1 MQLRI
6 NSVTTP
12 KPTVALLWTVGLL
25 LSVLLLNNRVF
36 AADGQE
42 TSPPQQE
49 VIDNETTPD
58 EEVIDVKHADRFEQ
72 REKEGV
78 TIFTGNVQ
86 IERPNGFLN
95 ADKVTI
101 HENIATNTTERTVAE
116 GNVELRDG
124 DIFVTCAHATLN
136 HLTDI
141 IYFHDDVVVLQ
152 NEDRLEADKFWYN
165 RRTGERSGEGN
176 IKVRFRVKSQEEPET
191 ELQDE
196 AESQEEV
203 EAQEEEAVSQEAA
216 ESQEEDAVSQEE
228 AESSGG
234 PSNP

>member
-6 NSVTTP
+6 NFITIP
-12 KPTVALLWTVGLL
+12 KPTVALLWAVGLL
-25 LSVLLLNNRVF
+25 LSVFLFNNYAYPV
-36 AADGQE
+36 DEQE
-42 TSPPQQE
+42 TSLPQQE
-49 VIDNETTPD
+49 EMSDETLSD
-58 EEVIDVKHADRFEQ
+58 SEDEVIDVRHADRFEQ
-72 REKEGV
+72 REKDGV

-101 HENIATNTTERTVAE
+101 HENVETNTTERTVAE

-124 DIFVTCAHATLN
+124 DIFVTCAHADLN

-176 IKVRFRVKSQEEPET
+176 IKVRFRVKSQKEPET
-191 ELQDE
+191 ELEEKEAKPQEE
-196 AESQEEV
+196 AESQEE
-203 EAQEEEAVSQEAA
+203 E
-216 ESQEEDAVSQEE
+216 AVSQEE
-228 AESSGG
+228 AESSGS

>member
-6 NSVTTP
+6 NSATIP
-12 KPTVALLWTVGLL
+12 KRTVVLFWAVGLFF
-25 LSVLLLNNRVF
+25 SVLLLNSRM
-36 AADGQE
+36 APADEHE
-42 TSPPQQE
+42 TAPPQQE
-49 VIDNETTPD
+49 AVSDETASEEDVIN
-58 EEVIDVKHADRFEQ
+58 VKHADRFEQ
-72 REKEGV
+72 REKEGL

-86 IERPNGFLN
+86 IERPDGFLN

-101 HENIATNTTERTVAE
+101 HENVKTNATEKTVAE
-116 GNVELRDG
+116 ENVELRDG

-141 IYFHDDVVVLQ
+141 IYFRDDVIVLQ
-152 NEDRLEADKFWYN
+152 NEDRLEADQFWYN

-176 IKVRFRVKSQEEPET
+176 IKVRFRVKAQTEPET
-191 ELQDE
+191 EPPEEE

-203 EAQEEEAVSQEAA
+203 ESQEEET
-216 ESQEEDAVSQEE
+216 VSQEE

>member
-6 NSVTTP
+6 NSVTIP
-12 KPTVALLWTVGLL
+12 KPTVALLWAVGLL
-25 LSVLLLNNRVF
+25 LSVLLFNNR
-36 AADGQE
+36 AYPADEQE

-49 VIDNETTPD
+49 VMNDETTSD
-58 EEVIDVKHADRFEQ
+58 EDVIDVKHADRFEQ
-72 REKEGV
+72 REKEGL
-78 TIFTGNVQ
+78 TIFIGNVQ

-101 HENIATNTTERTVAE
+101 YENVQTNTTVKTVAE

-141 IYFHDDVVVLQ
+141 IDFREDVIVLQ
-152 NEDRLEADKFWYN
+152 NEDRLEADTFKYN

-176 IKVRFRVKSQEEPET
+176 IKVRFRVKSQKASES
-191 ELQDE
+191 D
-196 AESQEEV
+196 SQESDLQESEEV
-203 EAQEEEAVSQEAA
+203 
-216 ESQEEDAVSQEE
+216 
-228 AESSGG
+228 ESSGG

>member
-6 NSVTTP
+6 NSVTVP
-12 KPTVALLWTVGLL
+12 KPAVALLWAFGLL

-36 AADGQE
+36 PTDEQE

-49 VIDNETTPD
+49 VMAD
-58 EEVIDVKHADRFEQ
+58 EPTLDEDVIDVKHADRFEQ
-72 REKEGV
+72 REKEGL

-101 HENIATNTTERTVAE
+101 HENVETNETVKTVAE

-176 IKVRFRVKSQEEPET
+176 IKVRFRVKSQKASESDSQE
-191 ELQDE
+191 
-196 AESQEEV
+196 ESQEE
-203 EAQEEEAVSQEAA
+203 EET
-216 ESQEEDAVSQEE
+216 
-228 AESSGG
+228 ESSGG

>member
-1 MQLRI
+1 MQLRT
-6 NSVTTP
+6 NSVTIP
-12 KPTVALLWTVGLL
+12 KPTVALLWTMSLF
-25 LSVLLLNNRVF
+25 LSVLLFNNH
-36 AADGQE
+36 AYPADEQE
-42 TSPPQQE
+42 ISPPQQE
-49 VIDNETTPD
+49 ETGD
-58 EEVIDVKHADRFEQ
+58 EAASEEEVIDVRHADRFEQ

-86 IERPNGFLN
+86 IERPDGFLN

-101 HENIATNTTERTVAE
+101 YENVDTNETVKTVAE
-116 GNVELRDG
+116 GNVELRDA

-141 IYFHDDVVVLQ
+141 IYFQEDVVVLQ

-176 IKVRFRVKSQEEPET
+176 IKVRFRVKSQQESET
-191 ELQDE
+191 ELQEE
-196 AESQEEV
+196 AESQEE
-203 EAQEEEAVSQEAA
+203 EAE
-216 ESQEEDAVSQEE
+216 SQEE

>member
-1 MQLRI
+1 MRLRI
-6 NSVTTP
+6 SSVTIP
-12 KPTVALLWTVGLL
+12 KLIVALLWAVGLL
-25 LSVLLLNNRVF
+25 FNILLLNNR
-36 AADGQE
+36 AYSADEQE
-42 TSPPQQE
+42 PAPPQQE
-49 VIDNETTPD
+49 EMSNEAASDEDVIN
-58 EEVIDVKHADRFEQ
+58 VKHADRFEQ

-101 HENIATNTTERTVAE
+101 HENVETNTTERTVAE

-141 IYFHDDVVVLQ
+141 IYFHEDVIVLQ

-176 IKVRFRVKSQEEPET
+176 IKVRFRVKSQEEPQTESQEEET
-191 ELQDE
+191 VSQEEQ
-196 AESQEEV
+196 AESQEE
-203 EAQEEEAVSQEAA
+203 
-216 ESQEEDAVSQEE
+216 AVSQEE

>member
-6 NSVTTP
+6 NSVTVP
-12 KPTVALLWTVGLL
+12 KPTIALLWAVGLL
-25 LSVLLLNNRVF
+25 LTVSLFSNPAYPDDEQE
-36 AADGQE
+36 AAPPEQE
-42 TSPPQQE
+42 EIS
-49 VIDNETTPD
+49 DETVSEGD
-58 EEVIDVKHADRFEQ
+58 VIDVKHADRFEQ

-86 IERPNGFLN
+86 IERPDGFLN

-101 HENIATNTTERTVAE
+101 YENVDTNETVRTVAE

-124 DIFVTCAHATLN
+124 DTFVTCAHAILN

-141 IYFHDDVVVLQ
+141 IDFSENVIVLQ
-152 NEDRLEADKFWYN
+152 NEDRLEADTFTYN

-176 IKVRFRVKSQEEPET
+176 IKVRIRVKSQKEPE
-191 ELQDE
+191 
-196 AESQEEV
+196 AEP
-203 EAQEEEAVSQEAA
+203 QEEEADSL
-216 ESQEEDAVSQEE
+216 EEEE
-228 AESSGG
+228 TENSGG

>member
-1 MQLRI
+1 MQLRT
-6 NSVTTP
+6 NSVTIP
-12 KPTVALLWTVGLL
+12 RSIVALLWATGLFL
-25 LSVLLLNNRVF
+25 NVLLVNNRAFPV
-36 AADGQE
+36 DEQE
-42 TSPPQQE
+42 TSPSQQE
-49 VIDNETTPD
+49 TVND
-58 EEVIDVKHADRFEQ
+58 EALSEGDVIDVKHADRFEQ

-86 IERPNGFLN
+86 IERPDGFLN

-101 HENIATNTTERTVAE
+101 YENVETNETVRTVSE

-141 IYFHDDVVVLQ
+141 IYFRDDVVVLQ

-176 IKVRFRVKSQEEPET
+176 IKVRFRVKSNPES
-191 ELQDE
+191 E
-196 AESQEEV
+196 ADS
-203 EAQEEEAVSQEAA
+203 QEEEADSQEAGA
-216 ESQEEDAVSQEE
+216 DLEEEADSQEEEE

-234 PSNP
+234 SSNP

>member
-6 NSVTTP
+6 NSVTVP
-12 KPTVALLWTVGLL
+12 KPTVALLWAVGLL
-25 LSVLLLNNRVF
+25 LTVF
-36 AADGQE
+36 LFSNPAYPADEQEAAPPEQE
-42 TSPPQQE
+42 EIS
-49 VIDNETTPD
+49 D
-58 EEVIDVKHADRFEQ
+58 EMASEGDVIDVKHADRFEQ

-86 IERPNGFLN
+86 IERPDGFLN

-101 HENIATNTTERTVAE
+101 YENVDTNETVRTVAE

-124 DIFVTCAHATLN
+124 DTFVTCAHAILN

-141 IYFHDDVVVLQ
+141 IDFSENVIVLQ
-152 NEDRLEADKFWYN
+152 NEDRLEADTFTYN

-176 IKVRFRVKSQEEPET
+176 IKVRIRVKSQKEP
-191 ELQDE
+191 E
-196 AESQEEV
+196 AESQEET
-203 EAQEEEAVSQEAA
+203 
-216 ESQEEDAVSQEE
+216 ESQEEEE
-228 AESSGG
+228 VESSGG

>member
-6 NSVTTP
+6 NSVTIP
-12 KPTVALLWTVGLL
+12 KPTVALFWAVGLFF
-25 LSVLLLNNRVF
+25 SVLLLNSRI
-36 AADGQE
+36 APADEHE
-42 TSPPQQE
+42 TAPPQQE
-49 VIDNETTPD
+49 AMSDDTVSD
-58 EEVIDVKHADRFEQ
+58 EDSEDEVINVKHADRFEQ
-72 REKEGV
+72 REKEGL

-86 IERPNGFLN
+86 IERPDGFLN
-95 ADKVTI
+95 GDKVTI
-101 HENIATNTTERTVAE
+101 HENVERDETEKTVAE

-141 IYFHDDVVVLQ
+141 IYFRDDVVVLQ
-152 NEDRLEADKFWYN
+152 NQDRLEADEFWYN

-176 IKVRFRVKSQEEPET
+176 IKVRFRVKSQKEPET
-191 ELQDE
+191 ESPEEE

-203 EAQEEEAVSQEAA
+203 ESQEEET
-216 ESQEEDAVSQEE
+216 VSQEE

>member
-1 MQLRI
+1 MRLRI
-6 NSVTTP
+6 NAVTTP
-12 KPTVALLWTVGLL
+12 KLIVALLWTVGLL
-25 LSVLLLNNRVF
+25 FNILLLNNQ
-36 AADGQE
+36 AYPADEQE
-42 TSPPQQE
+42 TAPPQQE
-49 VIDNETTPD
+49 EMSDETASE
-58 EEVIDVKHADRFEQ
+58 EEVINVRHADRFEQ

-86 IERPNGFLN
+86 IQRPDGFLN

-101 HENIATNTTERTVAE
+101 YENVDTNETVKTVAE

-141 IYFHDDVVVLQ
+141 IDFRDDVVVLQ
-152 NEDRLEADKFWYN
+152 NEDRLEADAFKYN

-176 IKVRFRVKSQEEPET
+176 IKVRIHVKSQREPET
-191 ELQDE
+191 ESQE
-196 AESQEEV
+196 GETESQEEEV
-203 EAQEEEAVSQEAA
+203 DPQQEGVVSQE
-216 ESQEEDAVSQEE
+216 EEE

>member
-1 MQLRI
+1 MRLRI
-6 NSVTTP
+6 NSVTVP
-12 KPTVALLWTVGLL
+12 SPIVALLWAVGLSL
-25 LSVLLLNNRVF
+25 NVLMLNNRAFPVEEQE
-36 AADGQE
+36 AALAQQE
-42 TSPPQQE
+42 T
-49 VIDNETTPD
+49 VDDNDLSEGD
-58 EEVIDVKHADRFEQ
+58 VIDVKHADRFEQ

-101 HENIATNTTERTVAE
+101 YENVATNETVRTVSE

-141 IYFHDDVVVLQ
+141 IDFRDDVVVLQ
-152 NEDRLEADKFWYN
+152 NEDRLEADKFSYN
-165 RRTGERSGEGN
+165 RRTGERFGEGN

-191 ELQDE
+191 E
-196 AESQEEV
+196 SQEETDP
-203 EAQEEEAVSQEAA
+203 QGEEV
-216 ESQEEDAVSQEE
+216 VSQEE
-228 AESSGG
+228 EEEESSGG
-234 PSNP
+234 SSNP

>member
-1 MQLRI
+1 MRLRI
-6 NSVTTP
+6 NSITASRP
-12 KPTVALLWTVGLL
+12 IVALLWAVGLSL
-25 LSVLLLNNRVF
+25 NVLMLNNRAFPVEEQE
-36 AADGQE
+36 AAPAQQE
-42 TSPPQQE
+42 TVDDKDLSE
-49 VIDNETTPD
+49 GD
-58 EEVIDVKHADRFEQ
+58 VIDVKHADRFEQ

-101 HENIATNTTERTVAE
+101 YENVETNETVRTVSE

-141 IYFHDDVVVLQ
+141 IDFRDDVVVLQ
-152 NEDRLEADKFWYN
+152 NEDRLEADKFSYN
-165 RRTGERSGEGN
+165 RRTGERFGEGN

-191 ELQDE
+191 E
-196 AESQEEV
+196 SQEETDP
-203 EAQEEEAVSQEAA
+203 QEEEV
-216 ESQEEDAVSQEE
+216 VSQEE
-228 AESSGG
+228 EEEESSGG
-234 PSNP
+234 SSNP

>member
-6 NSVTTP
+6 NSTTISSP
-12 KPTVALLWTVGLL
+12 SVALLYTVCILF
-25 LSVLLLNNRVF
+25 SVLLINNRAFPV
-36 AADGQE
+36 DEQE
-42 TSPPQQE
+42 TALSQQE
-49 VIDNETTPD
+49 EMNDETTADKDVAETTVD
-58 EEVIDVKHADRFEQ
+58 EDVIDVKHADRFEQ

-101 HENIATNTTERTVAE
+101 YENVETNETVKTVAE

-124 DIFVTCAHATLN
+124 DIFVTCAHSVLD

-141 IYFHDDVVVLQ
+141 ITFREDVIVLQ
-152 NEDRLEADKFWYN
+152 NEDRLEADTFRYN

-176 IKVRFRVKSQEEPET
+176 IKVRFRVKSKEEPEGS
-191 ELQDE
+191 D
-196 AESQEEV
+196 SQEGDG
-203 EAQEEEAVSQEAA
+203 EEEEN
-216 ESQEEDAVSQEE
+216 
-228 AESSGG
+228 SGG

>member
-6 NSVTTP
+6 NSVTIP
-12 KPTVALLWTVGLL
+12 KPTVALLWAVGLV

-36 AADGQE
+36 SADEQE

-49 VIDNETTPD
+49 VMDDETASD
-58 EEVIDVKHADRFEQ
+58 EDVIDVKHADRFEQ
-72 REKEGV
+72 HEKEGL

-86 IERPNGFLN
+86 IERPDGFLN

-101 HENIATNTTERTVAE
+101 YENVETNVTVKTVAE

-141 IYFHDDVVVLQ
+141 IDFRDDVVVLQ
-152 NEDRLEADKFWYN
+152 NEDRLEADTFTYN

-176 IKVRFRVKSQEEPET
+176 IKVRFRVKSPKESES
-191 ELQDE
+191 D
-196 AESQEEV
+196 SQELD
-203 EAQEEEAVSQEAA
+203 SQQ
-216 ESQEEDAVSQEE
+216 SEE
-228 AESSGG
+228 AENSGG

>member
-6 NSVTTP
+6 NSVTIP
-12 KPTVALLWTVGLL
+12 KSTVALLWAVGLL
-25 LSVLLLNNRVF
+25 LSVLLFNNRVF
-36 AADGQE
+36 PADEQE

-49 VIDNETTPD
+49 VMGDETTPD

-101 HENIATNTTERTVAE
+101 YENVDTNETVKTVAE

-141 IYFHDDVVVLQ
+141 IYFQDNVVVLQ

-165 RRTGERSGEGN
+165 RLTGERSGEGN
-176 IKVRFRVKSQEEPET
+176 IKVRFRVKSQEEPE
-191 ELQDE
+191 
-196 AESQEEV
+196 AESQEE
-203 EAQEEEAVSQEAA
+203 
-216 ESQEEDAVSQEE
+216 EE

-234 PSNP
+234 SSNP

>member
-6 NSVTTP
+6 NSVTIP
-12 KPTVALLWTVGLL
+12 KPAVTLLWTVGLL
-25 LSVLLLNNRVF
+25 LSVLLINNRVF
-36 AADGQE
+36 PADEQK

-49 VIDNETTPD
+49 VTDDETTPD
-58 EEVIDVKHADRFEQ
+58 EEVIDVRHADRFEQ
-72 REKEGV
+72 REKEGL

-86 IERPNGFLN
+86 IERPDGFLN

-101 HENIATNTTERTVAE
+101 YENVETNETVKTVAE

-141 IYFHDDVVVLQ
+141 IYFRDDVVVLQ
-152 NEDRLEADKFWYN
+152 NEDRLEADEFWYN

-176 IKVRFRVKSQEEPET
+176 IRVRFRVKTQKGT
-191 ELQDE
+191 EAD
-196 AESQEEV
+196 
-203 EAQEEEAVSQEAA
+203 SQEADL
-216 ESQEEDAVSQEE
+216 QEEEE

-234 PSNP
+234 SSNP

>member
-6 NSVTTP
+6 NSVTIP
-12 KPTVALLWTVGLL
+12 KPTVALLWAVGLL
-25 LSVLLLNNRVF
+25 LSVLLFNHRVF
-36 AADGQE
+36 PADEQE

-49 VIDNETTPD
+49 EMSDETAPEEDVIN
-58 EEVIDVKHADRFEQ
+58 VKHADRFEQ

-78 TIFTGNVQ
+78 TIFIGNVQ

-101 HENIATNTTERTVAE
+101 HENIATNVTERTVAE
-116 GNVELRDG
+116 GNVELRDR
-124 DIFVTCAHATLN
+124 DIFVTCAHAILN

-176 IKVRFRVKSQEEPET
+176 IKVRFRVKSQKEPET
-191 ELQDE
+191 DSQDE
-196 AESQEEV
+196 AESQEK
-203 EAQEEEAVSQEAA
+203 S
-216 ESQEEDAVSQEE
+216 ESQEEDAISQEE
-228 AESSGG
+228 AESNGG